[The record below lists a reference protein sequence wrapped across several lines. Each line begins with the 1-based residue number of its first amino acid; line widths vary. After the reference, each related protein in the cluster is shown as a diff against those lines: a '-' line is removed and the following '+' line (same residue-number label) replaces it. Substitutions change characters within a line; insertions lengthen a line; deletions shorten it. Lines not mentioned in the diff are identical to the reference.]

1 MIASKSPKMAKVD
14 ELLPVSGNE
23 SAFFTVAAN
32 VGTDVVGVT
41 SAAVGATV
49 GAGATGDPVSA
60 FEVSESPIPFTALM
74 VTE

>member
-1 MIASKSPKMAKVD
+1 MIARKSPKMAKVD

-23 SAFFTVAAN
+23 SAFFTVAAS
-32 VGTDVVGVT
+32 VGTVVVGAT

-49 GAGATGDPVSA
+49 VAGAIGDPVSTLD
-60 FEVSESPIPFTALM
+60 VSESPIPFTALM